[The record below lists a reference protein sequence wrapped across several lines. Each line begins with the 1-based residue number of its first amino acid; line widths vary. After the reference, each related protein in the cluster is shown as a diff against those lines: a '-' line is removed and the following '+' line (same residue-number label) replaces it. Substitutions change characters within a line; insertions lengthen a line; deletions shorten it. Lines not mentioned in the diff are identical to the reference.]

1 VGVPI
6 GWNMQSVADFRRS
19 RWMSLLG
26 LLLGGLLIG
35 LGGPFWYKAVQA
47 LTGVRA
53 FTRRDQGTTDTQTAT
68 VTATPEPSAPNQVP
82 NTPIDA
88 FHAALGATLAAGELR
103 PFEEA
108 VG

>member
-1 VGVPI
+1 MKKTV
-6 GWNMQSVADFRRS
+6 
-19 RWMSLLG
+19 LLYG
-26 LLLGGLLIG
+26 IVGGLLIG
-35 LGGPFWYKAVQA
+35 LGGPFWYKAVQT

-53 FTRRDQGTTDTQTAT
+53 FSRRDQGATDAQSTVTTAT
-68 VTATPEPSAPNQVP
+68 AAPSAPNQVP
-82 NTPIDA
+82 STPIDA

>member
-1 VGVPI
+1 
-6 GWNMQSVADFRRS
+6 
-19 RWMSLLG
+19 
-26 LLLGGLLIG
+26 LLIG
-35 LGGPFWYKAVQA
+35 LGGPFWYKAVQT
-47 LTGVRA
+47 LTGIRA
-53 FTRRDQGTTDTQTAT
+53 FSRRDTSTAEAGATTTSAS
-68 VTATPEPSAPNQVP
+68 AAPPAPNQVP

>member
-1 VGVPI
+1 
-6 GWNMQSVADFRRS
+6 
-19 RWMSLLG
+19 MSLLG

-35 LGGPFWYKAVQA
+35 LGGPFWYKAVQT
-47 LTGVRA
+47 LTGIRA
-53 FTRRDQGTTDTQTAT
+53 FSRRDKGTAEAGATTA
-68 VTATPEPSAPNQVP
+68 AAAPPAPNQVP
-82 NTPIDA
+82 STPIDA

>member
-1 VGVPI
+1 
-6 GWNMQSVADFRRS
+6 MSV
-19 RWMSLLG
+19 LG

-35 LGGPFWYKAVQA
+35 LGGPFWYKAVQT
-47 LTGVRA
+47 LTGVRS
-53 FTRRDQGTTDTQTAT
+53 FTRRDTGSAEPGAATTTT
-68 VTATPEPSAPNQVP
+68 TPAPAAPNQVP

-88 FHAALGATLAAGELR
+88 FHAALGATLTTGELR